1 VDRSILPA
9 VYKYEVYLQYDKNHI
24 QIMMS
29 KNESEITC
37 AMCGKAIIDK
47 DQERRIVEVIDG
59 TVYNFDSNDCV
70 LMFKKFRNVYGI
82 SFIEI

>member
-1 VDRSILPA
+1 MV
-9 VYKYEVYLQYDKNHI
+9 
-24 QIMMS
+24 

-37 AMCGKAIIDK
+37 IMCGKAIIDK

-59 TVYNFDSNDCV
+59 TRYNFDSNECT
-70 LMFKKFRNVYGI
+70 LMFKKFRNVYGT